1 MSTADALHFSPDTA
15 ASNGEII
22 RRFDQG
28 WPDAEF
34 HHADHVRVAYAYLAQ
49 FPPLRAL
56 ENFSAALNRFAA
68 ARGKASLY
76 HETITWA
83 FMFLI
88 RERMAR
94 TGAANWQ
101 EFAQQNADLLEW
113 KGGVLSRY
121 YREETLASDLARSVF
136 VLPDPRA

>member
-1 MSTADALHFSPDTA
+1 MPISRS
-15 ASNGEII
+15 
-22 RRFDQG
+22 
-28 WPDAEF
+28 
-34 HHADHVRVAYAYLAQ
+34 
-49 FPPLRAL
+49 FPRCARSKT
-56 ENFSAALNRFAA
+56 FSAALNRFAA

-94 TGAANWQ
+94 TRAANWQ